1 MNKKLNYDNL
11 NKAREIVVSLM
22 EQIDRRIENSNVE
35 WNVLMSACE
44 ASCNLTKVLV
54 ELEGLIASQT

>member
-1 MNKKLNYDNL
+1 MRKLSFENL
-11 NKAREIVVSLM
+11 DKARKTVVSLM
-22 EQIDRRIENSNVE
+22 EHIDRRVENSNVE
-35 WNVLMSACE
+35 WNILMSACE